1 MGAKEQGALGRGV
14 QMRGLADQARRQKL
28 EAVGQ
33 LASGLA
39 HEINNPLQSILNYAQ
54 LIRARA
60 GTGVVRGYADE
71 ILAEV
76 QRLAAIVRN
85 LQGLVHHEDELPAE
99 VSLHDLVER
108 TLSLFRSALRK
119 DGIVLEVQVPDGLP
133 AAWGSA
139 HGVQQVLINLLTSAR
154 DALNH
159 RYPGSEQAKRMAIR
173 AAVIGAAGGSRVRL
187 TVEDTGTEI
196 PPAAL
201 EGIFEPFGAVEGREQ
216 GSGLALVLTQAIAKA
231 AGAELSLDTEPP
243 ATTRFH
249 VDLPLAAEQ

>member
-1 MGAKEQGALGRGV
+1 
-14 QMRGLADQARRQKL
+14 MRGLADQARRQKL

-60 GTGVVRGYADE
+60 GAGVVRDYAEE

-76 QRLAAIVRN
+76 QRLATIVRN

-108 TLSLFRSALRK
+108 TLSLFRAALHK
-119 DGIVLEVQVPDGLP
+119 DSIVLEVDVAQDLP
-133 AAWGSA
+133 AAWGSV
-139 HGVQQVLINLLTSAR
+139 HGVQQVLINLLTAAR

-159 RYPGSEQAKRMAIR
+159 RHAERNDSKRLAIR
-173 AAVIGAAGGSRVRL
+173 AALVDGPGGSRLRL
-187 TVEDTGTEI
+187 TVEDTGIVI
-196 PPAAL
+196 PSSAMERL
-201 EGIFEPFGAVEGREQ
+201 FEPFGAVEGREQ
-216 GSGLALVLTQAIAKA
+216 GSGLALVLTQNIAKA
-231 AGAELSLDTEPP
+231 AGGELRAGSDQLS
-243 ATTRFH
+243 TTSFH
-249 VDLPLAAEQ
+249 LDLPLAADQ